1 MDTYEKMRKMNEL
14 AKDLKQH
21 GFADSSFEAIKQASE
36 IYGEDELSHNVKHG
50 LINGPQDRITGE
62 EKMSETDNDRKLK
75 KMQDDI
81 NTLTEKLNEIIKAI
95 NDIDARMMQFKN
107 KIEKQQFAER
117 PVEVPVE
124 RKIEKPVEAEK
135 PAAVEHEHA
144 EHKSGEYENQR
155 VGNYQSQDVAIDKM
169 FYFGKK

>member
-1 MDTYEKMRKMNEL
+1 
-14 AKDLKQH
+14 
-21 GFADSSFEAIKQASE
+21 
-36 IYGEDELSHNVKHG
+36 
-50 LINGPQDRITGE
+50 
-62 EKMSETDNDRKLK
+62 MSETDNDRKLK